1 MDVDRFAGGVEG
13 VARRPIV
20 LGLDDR
26 AYGVVAAEPLFTPR
40 TLPPPLAGVAA
51 APPELSVARPAMEQ
65 QAADADLLE
74 LARASGLAVEPRA
87 FHALLELLRCDVSPQ
102 GVVVLLRAIKDAKL
116 RAALQ
121 QHRA

>member
-1 MDVDRFAGGVEG
+1 MDFLQRIFKSNTA
-13 VARRPIV
+13 I
-20 LGLDDR
+20 
-26 AYGVVAAEPLFTPR
+26 FTPR
-40 TLPPPLAGVAA
+40 TLPPPLASPRRLA
-51 APPELSVARPAMEQ
+51 ELSVARPAMEQ

>member
-1 MDVDRFAGGVEG
+1 MFFFFH
-13 VARRPIV
+13 V
-20 LGLDDR
+20 LPTR
-26 AYGVVAAEPLFTPR
+26 KNCRIFKSNTAIFTPR